1 MNTSQAD
8 ELRHL
13 ARPDGRVAYSVAG
26 AGPLV
31 ICTPGMG
38 DLRSVYRDF
47 AGPLIAAGFRVAV
60 ADLRGHGDSDTT
72 FTSHGDA
79 ATGGDVLALV
89 RHLGGPAV
97 LVGSSMGGAAAL
109 WAAAE
114 SPEDVAGV
122 VLLGAFV
129 RDAPGPARRAAVQRL
144 AVRLAL
150 LRPWG
155 PAAWAA
161 SYRWF
166 NLGRDPHAKEAGR
179 AVKGRLAPWFDEHV
193 AEIRAA
199 LRDPAHLRSFRTLV
213 GQLTHRV
220 VEERLGDVRAPALAI
235 LGAQDPDFPDPAE
248 ELAFVASSL
257 EASGAPVRTVL
268 VPECGHY
275 PHAQRPDVVAPE
287 ALAFLAELPR
297 SGQAWAA
304 PAGRRG

>member
-1 MNTSQAD
+1 MDTTQA
-8 ELRHL
+8 EEIHHL
-13 ARPDGRVAYSVAG
+13 VRPDGRIAYSADG
-26 AGPLV
+26 AGPIL

-38 DLRSVYRDF
+38 DLRSTYRDF
-47 AGPLIAAGFRVAV
+47 AGLLIAAGFRVVV

-79 ATGGDVLALV
+79 ATGEDILALV

-129 RDAPGPARRAAVQRL
+129 RDAPGPAWRAAVQRL
-144 AVRLAL
+144 GIRLAL
-150 LRPWG
+150 LPPWG

-161 SYRWF
+161 SYRWL
-166 NLGRDPHAKEAGR
+166 NLGRDPHAGR
-179 AVKGRLAPWFDEHV
+179 SRGAVKGRLAPWFDEHV
-193 AEIRAA
+193 AEIRSS
-199 LRDPAHLRSFRTLV
+199 LRDPDHLRSFRALV

-220 VEERLGDVRAPALAI
+220 VEERLGDVHAPALVI
-235 LGAQDPDFPDPAE
+235 TGAQDPDFPDPAE
-248 ELAFVASSL
+248 ELAFVAAGL

-275 PHAQRPDVVAPE
+275 PHAQRPDVVTPE
-287 ALAFLAELPR
+287 TLAFLADLPR

-304 PAGRRG
+304 PVGRHG